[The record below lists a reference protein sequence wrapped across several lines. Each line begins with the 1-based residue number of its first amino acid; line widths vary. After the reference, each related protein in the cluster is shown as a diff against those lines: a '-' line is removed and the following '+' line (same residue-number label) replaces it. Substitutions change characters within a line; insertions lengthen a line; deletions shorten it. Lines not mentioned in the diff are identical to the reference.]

1 MADPNEILFRTQKN
15 EADAVQALIDGG
27 VDASY
32 ANGVGQT
39 ALHVACLW
47 GNIDVAKVLVKA
59 GAQVNAINNF
69 SGAAPLHC
77 AATENERGNKEG
89 RNECIKLLVE
99 AGADVN
105 LRDMRGKKAQ
115 QYAVSGS
122 GVRTM
127 LGVPEEPGPDEEAEE
142 EEEWDERVTRNW
154 ALPRR
159 DDDFAKHAGQHEKAA
174 LTILGFPMTFNGLE
188 IGPGNGLR
196 ESSYFIDDAVL
207 QGWGVAPK
215 RGRYSYPTGVWS
227 CSGQAV
233 RTAGLLSAQASR
245 AKLPRVVNELT
256 QVEDLRIKDMGKH
269 HSQPPTTR
277 CRPKCFKEDN
287 CKDCNAVR
295 VATSH
300 TFQLQVI
307 KESRMEMETLLRNL
321 PPQTAE
327 EEAAEKEAA
336 ELVGGCEWCRRLKA
350 AAEAAKAPPPPS
362 PQEKYEAEKKLE
374 AEKKRR
380 QKKEAAEL
388 KAAAA
393 LEAASPTAVAQGAGG
408 GHLTAKEQRKDNRER
423 EKRKKEAKDA
433 GAVPS
438 S

>member
-142 EEEWDERVTRNW
+142 EEEDDEPEMLPDSEKTPVTLVTGFLGTPHTMN
-154 ALPRR
+154 
-159 DDDFAKHAGQHEKAA
+159 AA
-174 LTILGFPMTFNGLE
+174 LAGSRKP
-188 IGPGNGLR
+188 
-196 ESSYFIDDAVL
+196 ESCT
-207 QGWGVAPK
+207 P
-215 RGRYSYPTGVWS
+215 
-227 CSGQAV
+227 
-233 RTAGLLSAQASR
+233 
-245 AKLPRVVNELT
+245 
-256 QVEDLRIKDMGKH
+256 
-269 HSQPPTTR
+269 
-277 CRPKCFKEDN
+277 
-287 CKDCNAVR
+287 
-295 VATSH
+295 
-300 TFQLQVI
+300 
-307 KESRMEMETLLRNL
+307 
-321 PPQTAE
+321 
-327 EEAAEKEAA
+327 
-336 ELVGGCEWCRRLKA
+336 
-350 AAEAAKAPPPPS
+350 
-362 PQEKYEAEKKLE
+362 
-374 AEKKRR
+374 
-380 QKKEAAEL
+380 
-388 KAAAA
+388 
-393 LEAASPTAVAQGAGG
+393 
-408 GHLTAKEQRKDNRER
+408 
-423 EKRKKEAKDA
+423 
-433 GAVPS
+433 
-438 S
+438 